1 MNLDLLYI
9 DYIEKNDPATKDE
22 IESVE
27 QHINETIPKVYKEF
41 LRYANGIEMNLCV
54 LYDTSTI
61 IESYECNDF
70 SHNMP
75 GYISIG
81 NDNGDRELIMKAEKG
96 STLCGFLEA
105 AEIGISEVEE
115 WFDFKSWVE
124 NGCEM
129 EEDEE
134 DSEYGKVYIVKVPD
148 DKLKFLAETKKLFSL
163 SISTG
168 ALYKKINTL
177 PCAIVDDMTEA
188 LADIII
194 KKTSHPDC
202 YEYRKK

>member
-1 MNLDLLYI
+1 MNFNNI
-9 DYIEKNDPATKDE
+9 DYMWKNAPATKDE

-27 QHINETIPKVYKEF
+27 KRINETIPKVYKEF

-61 IESYECNDF
+61 IERYECNEM
-70 SHNMP
+70 SINMP

-96 STLCGFLEA
+96 TILCGFLDA
-105 AEIGISEVEE
+105 AEIGISKVED

-129 EEDEE
+129 EDDEE
-134 DSEYGKVYIVKVPD
+134 DSEYGKVYIVKVSE
-148 DKLKFLAETKKLFSL
+148 DKLKFLAETKKLFAL

-168 ALYKKINTL
+168 VLYKKINHL
-177 PCAIVDDMTEA
+177 PCAIVGDMTEA
-188 LADIII
+188 LADILI

-202 YEYRKK
+202 YEYRNK

>member
-115 WFDFKSWVE
+115 WFDFKLWVE

>member
-1 MNLDLLYI
+1 MILDLLYI
-9 DYIEKNDPATKDE
+9 DYIEKNNPATKDE

-96 STLCGFLEA
+96 STLCGFLET

-168 ALYKKINTL
+168 VLYKKINTL
-177 PCAIVDDMTEA
+177 PCVIVNDITEA

-202 YEYRKK
+202 YKYRKK

>member
-1 MNLDLLYI
+1 MNYDNI
-9 DYIEKNDPATKDE
+9 DYIQKNAPATKDE
-22 IESVE
+22 IEFVE
-27 QHINETIPKVYKEF
+27 KRINETIPKVYKEF

-61 IESYECNDF
+61 IESYECNEF
-70 SHNMP
+70 HHNMP

-81 NDNGDRELIMKAEKG
+81 NDNGDRELIIKAEKG
-96 STLCGFLEA
+96 ATLCCFLDA
-105 AEIGISEVEE
+105 AEIGNSEVEE
-115 WFDFKSWVE
+115 WFNFKSWVE

-134 DSEYGKVYIVKVPD
+134 DSDYGKVYIVKVPD
-148 DKLKFLAETKKLFSL
+148 NKLKFLAETKKLFAL
-163 SISTG
+163 PITTG
-168 ALYKKINTL
+168 VLYKKINHL

>member
-9 DYIEKNDPATKDE
+9 DYIEKNNPATKDE

-54 LYDTSTI
+54 LHDTSTI

-75 GYISIG
+75 GYIRIG

-96 STLCGFLEA
+96 ATLCGFLDA
-105 AEIGISEVEE
+105 SEIGISEVEE

-129 EEDEE
+129 KEDEE
-134 DSEYGKVYIVKVPD
+134 DSDYGKVYIVKVPD

-163 SISTG
+163 TTSTG
-168 ALYKKINTL
+168 VLYKKINTL
-177 PCAIVDDMTEA
+177 PCVIVNDITEA

-202 YEYRKK
+202 YKYRKK

>member
-1 MNLDLLYI
+1 MNYS
-9 DYIEKNDPATKDE
+9 N
-22 IESVE
+22 
-27 QHINETIPKVYKEF
+27 
-41 LRYANGIEMNLCV
+41 
-54 LYDTSTI
+54 
-61 IESYECNDF
+61 
-70 SHNMP
+70 NMP

-96 STLCGFLEA
+96 ATLCGFLDA
-105 AEIGISEVEE
+105 AEIGNSEVEE

-129 EEDEE
+129 EDDEE
-134 DSEYGKVYIVKVPD
+134 DLDSGKVYIVKVPE
-148 DKLKFLAETKKLFSL
+148 DKLNFLAETKKLFAL

-168 ALYKKINTL
+168 VLYKKINHL
-177 PCAIVDDMTEA
+177 PCVIVDNMTEA

-202 YEYRKK
+202 YEYRNK

>member
-1 MNLDLLYI
+1 MNYNNI
-9 DYIEKNDPATKDE
+9 DYIQKNAPATQDG

-27 QHINETIPKVYKEF
+27 KCINETIPKVYKEF

-61 IESYECNDF
+61 IERYECNEM
-70 SHNMP
+70 SINMP

-96 STLCGFLEA
+96 ATLCGFLDT
-105 AEIGISEVEE
+105 AEIGNSEVEE

-129 EEDEE
+129 EDDED
-134 DSEYGKVYIVKVPD
+134 DSDYGKVYIVKVPD
-148 DKLKFLAETKKLFSL
+148 DKLNFLAETKKLFAL
-163 SISTG
+163 PISTG
-168 ALYKKINTL
+168 VLYKKINHL
-177 PCAIVDDMTEA
+177 PSVIVEDMTEA

-202 YEYRKK
+202 YEYKKK

>member
-9 DYIEKNDPATKDE
+9 DYIEKNNPATKDE

-202 YEYRKK
+202 YKYRKK

>member
-9 DYIEKNDPATKDE
+9 DYIEKNNPATKDE

-168 ALYKKINTL
+168 VLYKKINTL
-177 PCAIVDDMTEA
+177 PCVIVNDITEA

-202 YEYRKK
+202 YKYRKK